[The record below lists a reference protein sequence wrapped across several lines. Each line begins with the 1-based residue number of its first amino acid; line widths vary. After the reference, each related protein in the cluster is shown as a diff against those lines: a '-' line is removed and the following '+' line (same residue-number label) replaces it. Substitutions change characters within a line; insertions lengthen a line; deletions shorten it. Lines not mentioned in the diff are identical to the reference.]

1 MAKLSE
7 KVDSRVDPKQSLEEY
22 VRCREKEILS
32 ALGRIKTQDLKYYRE
47 TTEETNM
54 NTLREV
60 TVTLID
66 NNPNLEDDTRIVF
79 QKKKV
84 KTSFSNEETKMNVI
98 ASGEVMEALEKHNK
112 GVRSNT
118 FDEKILHNTGRDVP
132 LKPINLLSDTQLEW
146 RIVETA

>member
-7 KVDSRVDPKQSLEEY
+7 PL
-22 VRCREKEILS
+22 LN
-32 ALGRIKTQDLKYYRE
+32 
-47 TTEETNM
+47 TTFKINIEGERNM

-112 GVRSNT
+112 GVRSKT